1 METLSI
7 IQPKTAVSLN
17 NTISLDFE
25 NNAVQVL
32 NLETLKRTHLENDVQ
47 GRPLKG
53 IYHYQFIEGVAA
65 LCRKSG
71 LDYEIEEIFAA
82 QNKNRQ
88 FPGVVVLP
96 QVEEIKGEKAVEA
109 HILRRVFSTIKINDS
124 QDEETTTTLALS
136 FHQDGIQAAIG
147 PCVKICH
154 NQCILSA
161 ERITANYGANKVS
174 TEEVFQTVQMWLNDF
189 FRYRETD
196 KRIIDQMKQIR
207 MNLNDV
213 YQLIGLLTSLRI
225 MHDSDNKEMSAQVKC
240 YPLNQSQISMFTDS
254 LITHIW
260 TEQRDG
266 LTLWDVY
273 NFATELYK
281 PQRMEI
287 PNLIPQNLSL
297 METLINYYDLR
308 S

>member
-7 IQPKTAVSLN
+7 IQPKKELSLN

-32 NLETLKRTHLENDVQ
+32 NIETLKRTHLENDVQ
-47 GRPLKG
+47 GHPLKG
-53 IYHYQFIEGVAA
+53 IYHYQFIEGIAT
-65 LCRKSG
+65 LCQNTG
-71 LDYEIEEIFAA
+71 LNYEIEEIFAA

-96 QVEEIKGEKAVEA
+96 QVEEVRGEKAVEA
-109 HILRRVFSTIKINDS
+109 HILRRVFTTIKINDS
-124 QDEETTTTLALS
+124 QDNETTTTLALA

-154 NQCILSA
+154 NQCILSPQ
-161 ERITANYGANKVS
+161 RITANYGANKVT

-189 FRYRETD
+189 FHYREQD
-196 KRIIDQMKQIR
+196 KGIIDQMQRIQ

-213 YQLIGLLTSLRI
+213 YQLIGLLTSLRV
-225 MHDSDNKEMSAQVKC
+225 MHDSNNKDIATQVKC
-240 YPLNQSQISMFTDS
+240 YPLNQSQISMFTDR
-254 LITHIW
+254 LITNIW
-260 TEQRDG
+260 TQKGDH

-281 PQRMEI
+281 PDRMEI

-297 METLINYYDLR
+297 METLTNYYDLK
-308 S
+308 

>member
-1 METLSI
+1 
-7 IQPKTAVSLN
+7 
-17 NTISLDFE
+17 
-25 NNAVQVL
+25 
-32 NLETLKRTHLENDVQ
+32 
-47 GRPLKG
+47 
-53 IYHYQFIEGVAA
+53 
-65 LCRKSG
+65 
-71 LDYEIEEIFAA
+71 
-82 QNKNRQ
+82 
-88 FPGVVVLP
+88 
-96 QVEEIKGEKAVEA
+96 
-109 HILRRVFSTIKINDS
+109 
-124 QDEETTTTLALS
+124 
-136 FHQDGIQAAIG
+136 
-147 PCVKICH
+147 
-154 NQCILSA
+154 
-161 ERITANYGANKVS
+161 
-174 TEEVFQTVQMWLNDF
+174 
-189 FRYRETD
+189 
-196 KRIIDQMKQIR
+196 
-207 MNLNDV
+207 
-213 YQLIGLLTSLRI
+213 